1 MPLDFLTSVI
11 PFFLV
16 LAIVYGAL
24 DVSGVFKNRAAN
36 AVIAMVIAFFA
47 MTSEP
52 AVAFIMQVLPYA
64 AILFVIIFFI
74 GFVISFF
81 RGKEGR
87 GGRERGGPDLTLLAV
102 IAVLIIIFLAN
113 QGYDALQDLLPSGFP
128 ITSENFALIIGIILI
143 IAIIYAAYKSSKSER

>member
-1 MPLDFLTSVI
+1 MPLDFLTSAI

-24 DVSGVFKNRAAN
+24 DVSGVFRNRAAN
-36 AVIAMVIAFFA
+36 MIIAMVIAFFA

-81 RGKEGR
+81 KGKGGR
-87 GGRERGGPDLTLLAV
+87 GGREGADLTILVV
-102 IAVLIIIFLAN
+102 IAMLIIIFLVN
-113 QGYDALQDLLPSGFP
+113 QGYDVLEDLFPSGFP
-128 ITSENFALIIGIILI
+128 ITSENFALIIGIVLI
-143 IAIIYAAYKSSKSER
+143 IAIIYAAYKSWVKE